1 MDHDVVG
8 VRRLRGGRDV
18 LEGAREESLEESGL
32 GVDGLVVDERAA
44 FCAGDRVLRADRR
57 SRPLG
62 RDRVGRPGER
72 VEIFLL
78 SDRQL
83 PHPLWIASI
92 VGSPP
97 FSVPREGPPWIACP
111 SGCESSDSGPRM
123 DIDRLLPGL
132 IGAFVGVVGWLLVG
146 LFIQRR
152 QFIRQ
157 ARNAA
162 RAVYFELDVNRMNV
176 EVARDYGSFTPPNR
190 SSFER
195 LLPELATHIGP
206 GELRTILLP
215 HNPPAGYPHGS
226 TAFRLPPPVRRA
238 TPPAVPAAHVD

>member
-97 FSVPREGPPWIACP
+97 FSVPREGPA
-111 SGCESSDSGPRM
+111 
-123 DIDRLLPGL
+123 
-132 IGAFVGVVGWLLVG
+132 G
-146 LFIQRR
+146 LFAR
-152 QFIRQ
+152 QVASLQTR
-157 ARNAA
+157 A
-162 RAVYFELDVNRMNV
+162 RAWT
-176 EVARDYGSFTPPNR
+176 S
-190 SSFER
+190 
-195 LLPELATHIGP
+195 I
-206 GELRTILLP
+206 
-215 HNPPAGYPHGS
+215 
-226 TAFRLPPPVRRA
+226 AFFPV
-238 TPPAVPAAHVD
+238 